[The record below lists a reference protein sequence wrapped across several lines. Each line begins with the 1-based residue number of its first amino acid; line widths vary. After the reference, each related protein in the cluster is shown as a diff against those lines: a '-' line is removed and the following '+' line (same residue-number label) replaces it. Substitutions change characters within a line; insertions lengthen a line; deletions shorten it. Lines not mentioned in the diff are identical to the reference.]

1 MISAILDESAYAV
14 KLELTKEKKQR
25 EEMEDE
31 FSGEISSHVS
41 KLNEV
46 LENET
51 LNREEASKLAI
62 ARINEEFKR
71 FGNALNEERKI
82 RENNT
87 VDLSMKI
94 QDFNMKIANDLANEK
109 KERVATEETL
119 INVLEEPCVRIEQN
133 IRDPYYS

>member
-119 INVLEEPCVRIEQN
+119 INVLEETCVRIEQN

>member
-94 QDFNMKIANDLANEK
+94 
-109 KERVATEETL
+109 
-119 INVLEEPCVRIEQN
+119 
-133 IRDPYYS
+133 